1 MSSEEII
8 KILDEI
14 CSRIGAVSG
23 RLFPSLLR
31 EGIATNIFLL
41 LFGSILMYISA
52 RHYKK
57 YKASI
62 SDSNEWDEDIAAL
75 VISLFSGIGGV
86 IMVIIAT
93 YELIGWVV
101 APEAKAIKVILSM
114 WNSVT

>member
-14 CSRIGAVSG
+14 CSRIGAASG

-41 LFGSILMYISA
+41 LFGLILIYISV
-52 RHYKK
+52 RSFKT

-62 SDSNEWDEDIAAL
+62 SDESDEDIAAL
-75 VISLFSGIGGV
+75 LISVFASIGGV
-86 IMVIIAT
+86 VMAIIAA
-93 YELIGWVV
+93 YELIGWVA
-101 APEAKAIKVILSM
+101 APDVKAIKVILSM

>member
-14 CSRIGAVSG
+14 CSRIGAASG

-75 VISLFSGIGGV
+75 LISLFSGIGGV
-86 IMVIIAT
+86 GMTIIAT
-93 YELIGWVV
+93 YELIGWVA
-101 APEAKAIKVILSM
+101 APEVKAIKVILSM
-114 WNSVT
+114 WDSVT

>member
-14 CSRIGAVSG
+14 CSRIGTASG

-31 EGIATNIFLL
+31 EGIATNIVLL
-41 LFGSILMYISA
+41 LFGLILMYISV
-52 RHYKK
+52 RYFKT

-62 SDSNEWDEDIAAL
+62 SDSNKFDEDIAAL
-75 VISLFSGIGGV
+75 LISVFSGIGGV
-86 IMVIIAT
+86 VMVIIAT

-101 APEAKAIKVILSM
+101 APDVKAIKVILSM